1 MEHMFTLKNTWQ
13 VLIRPIR
20 PEDEPNHRLFI
31 AQLAPE
37 DLRYR
42 FFSFVQEIPSDQMAR
57 FTHIDPTK
65 EMAFI
70 AVGQPDSGAP
80 PGTLG
85 VVRMVRTDEPHVA
98 EFSIVVSSDLKGTG
112 LGHALMST
120 LLTYCRDTG
129 IKKIIGHVMRDNH
142 RMFRFVAQHG
152 FQQKPTN
159 DIDFVDVEC
168 HLSPPPEHMT
178 L

>member
-1 MEHMFTLKNTWQ
+1 MLTLKNGWQ

-31 AQLAPE
+31 SQLAPE

-42 FFSFVQEIPSDQMAR
+42 FFSFVQEIPSEQMAR
-57 FTHIDPTK
+57 FTRIDPTK

-85 VVRMVRTDEPHVA
+85 VVRMVRTDEPNIA
-98 EFSIVVSSDLKGTG
+98 EFSIVVGSDFKGTG
-112 LGHALMST
+112 LGHALMSI
-120 LLTYCRDTG
+120 LVTYCRDTG
-129 IKKIIGHVMRDNH
+129 IKKITGHVMRDNH
-142 RMFRFVAQHG
+142 RMLRFVARHG
-152 FQQKPTN
+152 FQQKPTD
-159 DIDFVDVEC
+159 DIDFIDIERD
-168 HLSPPPEHMT
+168 LSAPPEQIT
-178 L
+178 P